1 MRLAVNQYNTKLLA
15 RNRNLA
21 KKILYQRGSTRQ
33 CSSIRHLRS
42 KMVNEEEA
50 VNYEIGQRIET
61 HEDAAIFI
69 NAETGTILSERGYG
83 ACKPPFSYWPYFLR
97 CANRP
102 FDAKNDREG
111 YINLAVAQNFLAKQ
125 EVQNKVKE
133 ICKSSENDALIFG
146 LEAAG
151 YDNMKGS
158 ERLRIAFKKHANR
171 IISPN
176 FTWHE
181 DDVCVS
187 SGVGAC
193 IDNLVFAIA
202 DSNDFILIPAPYY
215 PAFTNDLGV
224 RCRVR
229 AVPVYSSSGDVT
241 MLPSLDDFELAEKNA
256 LAEGGGTCRAL
267 LLTNPNNP
275 LGIIYEPDD
284 YKKCVK
290 WAMDR
295 QIHCISDEVYAG
307 SIYDSEMN
315 INTRSFISAAE
326 MVEEHTPY
334 GPHILTGLSKDF
346 CASGYRVG
354 AILTKSKPVQ
364 TALSNVSY
372 FCAVPGPFQHVIAAM
387 LEDEDWVDGLFSIN
401 RTRLKQSRDVLVAAL
416 KEKQLPHIV
425 PNAGLFIWIDLSNE
439 LKEET
444 FEEEKKLWKI
454 LFEETHLMLTP
465 GKDAKNKKPGTFRA
479 CFAATPFESLKVAIK
494 RISEGLDLYK
504 NMS

>member
-1 MRLAVNQYNTKLLA
+1 MSLL
-15 RNRNLA
+15 
-21 KKILYQRGSTRQ
+21 K
-33 CSSIRHLRS
+33 
-42 KMVNEEEA
+42 
-50 VNYEIGQRIET
+50 
-61 HEDAAIFI
+61 
-69 NAETGTILSERGYG
+69 
-83 ACKPPFSYWPYFLR
+83 
-97 CANRP
+97 
-102 FDAKNDREG
+102 
-111 YINLAVAQNFLAKQ
+111 
-125 EVQNKVKE
+125 
-133 ICKSSENDALIFG
+133 
-146 LEAAG
+146 
-151 YDNMKGS
+151 
-158 ERLRIAFKKHANR
+158 
-171 IISPN
+171 
-176 FTWHE
+176 
-181 DDVCVS
+181 
-187 SGVGAC
+187 
-193 IDNLVFAIA
+193 
-202 DSNDFILIPAPYY
+202 
-215 PAFTNDLGV
+215 
-224 RCRVR
+224 
-229 AVPVYSSSGDVT
+229 
-241 MLPSLDDFELAEKNA
+241 KNA

-290 WAMDR
+290 WALDR

>member
-290 WAMDR
+290 WALDR

-326 MVEEHTPY
+326 MVEEHTLSLI
-334 GPHILTGLSKDF
+334 HI
-346 CASGYRVG
+346 
-354 AILTKSKPVQ
+354 
-364 TALSNVSY
+364 
-372 FCAVPGPFQHVIAAM
+372 
-387 LEDEDWVDGLFSIN
+387 
-401 RTRLKQSRDVLVAAL
+401 
-416 KEKQLPHIV
+416 
-425 PNAGLFIWIDLSNE
+425 
-439 LKEET
+439 
-444 FEEEKKLWKI
+444 
-454 LFEETHLMLTP
+454 
-465 GKDAKNKKPGTFRA
+465 
-479 CFAATPFESLKVAIK
+479 
-494 RISEGLDLYK
+494 
-504 NMS
+504 